1 MSNTKKQDGTP
12 EKTSLIEN
20 QEEQKDDRPVCGLIM
35 PIADTEGY
43 PAGHWEELK
52 RLYISVGEDA
62 GFRTRLV
69 SDSDDVRII
78 QKNIVQNV
86 FDDDIVICDVSSKNP
101 NVMFELGLRLAFD
114 KAAVIVKDNITGY
127 SFDTSPIAHINYPK
141 DLRYYDIEDFKIE
154 LKSKLSATYTESKK
168 TNHSMYLDSFGK
180 FIVKGIQTQ
189 EITDSQFV
197 LESLR
202 DIKNE
207 LRGLRSSKN
216 NNLVN
221 NKFRNSS
228 PNIKAN
234 SDYLN
239 DMFENYLNNKREGGQ
254 ISPGDFYRYVSDLA
268 DLLGDEIPSQ
278 QSTYD
283 FFKSK
288 ISLDKL
294 T

>member
-1 MSNTKKQDGTP
+1 MSNSKKQEENTYESAN
-12 EKTSLIEN
+12 EKS
-20 QEEQKDDRPVCGLIM
+20 EEQKDTRPVCGLIM

-43 PAGHWEELK
+43 QVGHWEELK

-114 KAAVIVKDNITGY
+114 KAAVIVKDNVTGY

-141 DLRYYDIEDFKIE
+141 DLRYYDIEDFKSQ
-154 LKSKLSATYTESKK
+154 LKSKLCATYAESKK
-168 TNHSMYLDSFGK
+168 LNHSMYLDSFGK
-180 FIVKGIQTQ
+180 FIVKSLQTQ

-197 LESLR
+197 LESLTE
-202 DIKNE
+202 IKNE
-207 LRGLRSSKN
+207 IRGLRSTKN
-216 NNLVN
+216 SNLVN

-228 PNIKAN
+228 PSISAS

-239 DMFENYLNNKREGGQ
+239 DMLQNYLNNKKEGEQ
-254 ISPGDFYRYVSDLA
+254 ISPADFHRYVSDLA
-268 DLLGDEIPSQ
+268 DILGDKIPSQ
-278 QSTYD
+278 QSAYD

-288 ISLDKL
+288 ISVDKS